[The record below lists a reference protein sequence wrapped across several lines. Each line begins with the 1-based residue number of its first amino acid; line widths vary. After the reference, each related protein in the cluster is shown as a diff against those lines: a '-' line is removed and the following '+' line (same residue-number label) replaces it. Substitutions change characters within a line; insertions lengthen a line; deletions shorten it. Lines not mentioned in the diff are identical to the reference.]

1 MVRCLSDISQIT
13 NKPTFYIVEAKSM
26 TETPW
31 LIGQEDSLTSLIIDR
46 PN

>member
-1 MVRCLSDISQIT
+1 MVRYLSDISQIT
-13 NKPTFYIVEAKSM
+13 KKLTSYIVEAKSM

-31 LIGQEDSLTSLIIDR
+31 LIEQEDSLTSLIIDR